1 MSEQALHILQSV
13 FGYDD
18 FRAQQGAIIDNI
30 LHRRDTLA
38 IMPTGGGKSICYQI
52 PALIFEGLTLV
63 ISPLISLME
72 DQVDQ
77 LTSLGIRAALLNS
90 TLSSREYH
98 DTLAKVHDGTLKL
111 LYMAPETLMLER
123 TRQVLSGVRIDC
135 LTIDEAHCIS
145 EWGHDFRPEY
155 RQLADVRQ
163 SLPDA
168 VCVALTATATPRVQQ
183 DIKGILR
190 MSGANAFIASF
201 DRPNLFLEVVEKQNP
216 VNQTVQLIARYP
228 DQSGIIYCNSR
239 RQVDELTQTLADRG
253 YSVAPYHAGLSSEER
268 KANQRA
274 FIRDDVLIMVATV
287 AFGMGINKSNVRYVL
302 HFDLPQNIESYYQQI
317 GRAGRDGLP
326 AFCHFLFGYG
336 DIQKVKFF
344 INKKSE
350 SEQRI
355 AGQHLNALIGYAES
369 EECRR
374 GPLLH
379 YFGENH
385 QEENCQ
391 QCDNCLS
398 QQQPLTDVTVAAQKF
413 LSCIYRT
420 GQLFGAAYLIDV
432 LRGSKARKILDRQH
446 DQITTY
452 GIGTELTKPQWQQ
465 LARKLQQEDLIT
477 QHPEYGS
484 LKLADNARAV
494 LKGERTVVMRLTQ
507 RPEFTGKKA
516 AEQVQPDCHQELF
529 DRLRRCRKVLAD
541 QENVPP
547 YIIFSDKTLID
558 MASRL
563 PQSRDALLQIS
574 GVGQVKLSH
583 YGDAFLHEITT
594 FCQEQGVQGTIET
607 RPTSPGLS
615 QEQPAGRHIQVG
627 ELFVQLNCLDR
638 MLGELKIKEAT
649 MLSHLYKYQTQV
661 ASLPRTDAFINKSS
675 LLPAQQAEV
684 LDAMSLLGTE
694 RLRPVYEQL
703 REQVCYHELHLL
715 RLHYLVHHAGES
727 VTDGG

>member
-1 MSEQALHILQSV
+1 
-13 FGYDD
+13 
-18 FRAQQGAIIDNI
+18 
-30 LHRRDTLA
+30 
-38 IMPTGGGKSICYQI
+38 
-52 PALIFEGLTLV
+52 
-63 ISPLISLME
+63 
-72 DQVDQ
+72 
-77 LTSLGIRAALLNS
+77 
-90 TLSSREYH
+90 
-98 DTLAKVHDGTLKL
+98 
-111 LYMAPETLMLER
+111 
-123 TRQVLSGVRIDC
+123 
-135 LTIDEAHCIS
+135 
-145 EWGHDFRPEY
+145 
-155 RQLADVRQ
+155 
-163 SLPDA
+163 
-168 VCVALTATATPRVQQ
+168 
-183 DIKGILR
+183 
-190 MSGANAFIASF
+190 
-201 DRPNLFLEVVEKQNP
+201 
-216 VNQTVQLIARYP
+216 
-228 DQSGIIYCNSR
+228 
-239 RQVDELTQTLADRG
+239 
-253 YSVAPYHAGLSSEER
+253 
-268 KANQRA
+268 
-274 FIRDDVLIMVATV
+274 MVATV

-379 YFGENH
+379 YFGESH
-385 QEENCQ
+385 QQENCQ

-432 LRGSKARKILDRQH
+432 LRGSKARKILDRKH

-452 GIGTELTKPQWQQ
+452 GIGTELTRPQWQQ

-484 LKLADNARAV
+484 LKLAHNARTV

-607 RPTSPGLS
+607 SPTSPGLS

-638 MLGELKIKEAT
+638 MQGELKIKEAT

-715 RLHYLVHHAGES
+715 RLHYLVHHAGET

>member
-1 MSEQALHILQSV
+1 MSDQALHILQSV
-13 FGYDD
+13 FGYDA
-18 FRAQQGAIIDNI
+18 FRAQQGEIIDNI
-30 LHRRDTLA
+30 LHRRDTVA
-38 IMPTGGGKSICYQI
+38 IMPTGGGKSLCYQI

-77 LTSLGIRAALLNS
+77 LTSLGICAALLNS
-90 TLSSREYH
+90 TLSSSDYH
-98 DTLAKVHDGTLKL
+98 DTLAKVRNGQLKL

-123 TRQVLSGVRIDC
+123 TRQVLSSVRIDC

-163 SLPDA
+163 TLPDA

-183 DIKGILR
+183 DIKGILQ
-190 MSGANAFIASF
+190 MSEANAFVASF
-201 DRPNLFLEVVEKQNP
+201 DRPNLFLEVIEKQSP
-216 VNQTVQLIARYP
+216 VNQIVQLISKYA

-239 RQVDELTQTLADRG
+239 RQVDELTQTLARRG
-253 YSVAPYHAGLSSEER
+253 CSVAPYHAGLSSEER

-350 SEQRI
+350 SEQRV
-355 AGQHLNALIGYAES
+355 ASQHLNALIGYAES

-379 YFGENH
+379 YFGENYSR
-385 QEENCQ
+385 ENCQ
-391 QCDNCLS
+391 QCDNCGS
-398 QQQPLTDVTVAAQKF
+398 QQQPLSDVTIPAQKF
-413 LSCIYRT
+413 LSCIFRT

-432 LRGSKARKILDRQH
+432 LRGSKAQKILARRH

-465 LARKLQQEDLIT
+465 LARKLLQEDLIT
-477 QHPEYGS
+477 QDPDYGS
-484 LKLADNARAV
+484 LKLARSARAV
-494 LKGERTVVMRLTQ
+494 LKGERAVLMRLTQ
-507 RPEFTGKKA
+507 RPEFTAEKFTAKKS
-516 AEQVQPDCHQELF
+516 AEQATPDCHQALF
-529 DRLRRCRKVLAD
+529 ERLRHCRKALAD
-541 QENVPP
+541 RENMPP
-547 YIIFSDKTLID
+547 YVIFSDKTLID

-563 PQSRDALLQIS
+563 PQDRDELLQIS

-594 FCQEQGVQGTIET
+594 FCQEQGVQGTI
-607 RPTSPGLS
+607 SPELKR
-615 QEQPAGRHIQVG
+615 EQPLGRHVQVG

-638 MLGELKIKEAT
+638 MQSELKIQQAT

-661 ASLPRTDAFINKSS
+661 APLPRTDAFINQSS
-675 LLPAQQAEV
+675 LLPAQQEEV

-703 REQVCYHELHLL
+703 CERVCYHELHLL
-715 RLHYLVHHAGES
+715 RLHYLIHQTAGS
-727 VTDGG
+727 VTGGQ